1 MAPSLLDRIEQHPG
15 AAIALQY
22 CDPADGSVISISY
35 QQLTTAAR
43 LKRQQIS
50 QHERHILTL
59 PYHQLTDFIV
69 ALLAYDGVCAALYLL
84 PDQQIALP
92 AEQRRSIRP
101 AAAEQCPVESRW
113 YLATSGTTGTP
124 KWIGHSLAQLTKT
137 VNTKASSSQ
146 LCWGLV
152 YQPFRFAGLQVV
164 LQSLLSGA
172 CLADASNGDVDQRLS
187 MLVLGGVSALS
198 ATPSLWRQFLF
209 SNKVTA
215 LHLQQL
221 TLGGEIADQP
231 LLNRLKQLFPQAQM
245 RHIYASTEAGVAFA
259 VSDGQAGFPR
269 RYLDQGYYDVQL
281 KVDSQQHLWLKGP
294 ACFGPELANR
304 VDANGFLDTED
315 LVELTAERVLFLGRA
330 SGVINVGGNKVHPEQ
345 VEQVVLQVPG
355 VAACRVYA
363 KSSSILGQLVMAQLV
378 AEPDTDTTDLVAR
391 VAQHCQQ
398 QLQRHQIPFK
408 FQMLT
413 TLPLAGSGKQARTVK

>member
-1 MAPSLLDRIEQHPG
+1 MAACLLELIQQHPG

-22 CDPADGSVISISY
+22 CDPADGSVIKISY
-35 QQLTTAAR
+35 QQLTTAAQ

-50 QHERHILTL
+50 QQQRYNVTL
-59 PYHQLTDFIV
+59 PYHQFTDFIV
-69 ALLAYDGVCAALYLL
+69 GLLAYDGVCAALYLL
-84 PDQQIALP
+84 PDQQIELP
-92 AEQRRSIRP
+92 AEQSRSTRP
-101 AAAEQCPVESRW
+101 AAAKQSAVDSRW

-172 CLADASNGDVDQRLS
+172 CLIDASDGDIEQRLD
-187 MLVLGGVSALS
+187 MLVQAGVTALS

-209 SNKVTA
+209 SSKVTA

-221 TLGGEIADQP
+221 TLGGEIVDQP
-231 LLNRLKQLFPQAQM
+231 LLNRLKQLFPQAQL

-269 RYLDQGYYDVQL
+269 RYL
-281 KVDSQQHLWLKGP
+281 
-294 ACFGPELANR
+294 
-304 VDANGFLDTED
+304 T
-315 LVELTAERVLFLGRA
+315 RA
-330 SGVINVGGNKVHPEQ
+330 IMICSLRLISNSTYG
-345 VEQVVLQVPG
+345 
-355 VAACRVYA
+355 
-363 KSSSILGQLVMAQLV
+363 
-378 AEPDTDTTDLVAR
+378 
-391 VAQHCQQ
+391 
-398 QLQRHQIPFK
+398 
-408 FQMLT
+408 
-413 TLPLAGSGKQARTVK
+413 